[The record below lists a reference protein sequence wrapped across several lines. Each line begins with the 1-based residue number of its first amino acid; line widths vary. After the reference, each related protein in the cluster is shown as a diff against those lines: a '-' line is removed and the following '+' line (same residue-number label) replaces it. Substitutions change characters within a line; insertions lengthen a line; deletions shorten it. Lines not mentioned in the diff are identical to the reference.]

1 MSSAKLLILIVKILF
16 ITTTTTTTTIAQNQ
30 DGIFVYDV
38 ADSATEWRLIA
49 KAEEIRRNATMWGV
63 FRGMRTWLKVE

>member
-16 ITTTTTTTTIAQNQ
+16 ITSTTTTIAQNQ

>member
-1 MSSAKLLILIVKILF
+1 MFSAQLLILIVKILF
-16 ITTTTTTTTIAQNQ
+16 ITTTTTTTIAQNQ

>member
-16 ITTTTTTTTIAQNQ
+16 ITTTTTTIAQNQ

>member
-16 ITTTTTTTTIAQNQ
+16 ITSTTTTIAQNQ
-30 DGIFVYDV
+30 EGIFVYDV